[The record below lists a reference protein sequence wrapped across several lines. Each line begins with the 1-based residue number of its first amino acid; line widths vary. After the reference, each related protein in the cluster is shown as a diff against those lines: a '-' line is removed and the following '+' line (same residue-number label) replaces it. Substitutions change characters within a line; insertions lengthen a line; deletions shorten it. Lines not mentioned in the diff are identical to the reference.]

1 MKTLLVPVPDG
12 ASAKASLDAAFQ
24 VARWFCSHVTALHVR
39 SDPTMAV
46 PLVGE
51 GMSGSMVEEMMSLAE
66 RQAGE
71 RAEAARREFDGILA
85 RFGAVIAMAPPM
97 AGAPS
102 EISAEWID
110 LVGRE
115 EEQVAWRGRLADLV
129 VVARP
134 EAGSEMPS
142 LMTLN
147 AGLMESGRPLLL
159 APPVPADDRA
169 PRPFGD
175 CIAVAWNGSAEAGRA
190 VGAALPL
197 MRQASNVVILSIAED
212 ERTTSATAGDL
223 AAYLAWHG
231 INAECRLVHPEGDNV
246 AAALLKE
253 VDAQGADMLVMGA
266 YTHSRLR
273 QLILGGVTRHV
284 LHHANIPCLLCH

>member
-12 ASAKASLDAAFQ
+12 ASAHVSLDAAFQ
-24 VARWFCSHVTALHVR
+24 IAGRFCSHVTALHVR

-71 RAEAARREFDGILA
+71 RAGAARKAFDEALA
-85 RFGAVIAMAPPM
+85 RFGAVVAMAPPV
-97 AGAPS
+97 AAEPQVV
-102 EISAEWID
+102 SAEWID

-134 EAGSEMPS
+134 EDGSEMPS

-159 APPVPADDRA
+159 APPVPH
-169 PRPFGD
+169 PFGD
-175 CIAVAWNGSAEAGRA
+175 RIAVAWNGSAEAGRA
-190 VGAALPL
+190 VSAALPL
-197 MRQASNVVILSIAED
+197 MRQASNVIILSIAED

-223 AAYLAWHG
+223 AAYLAWHR
-231 INAECRLVHPEGDNV
+231 INAECRLVSPEGGNV
-246 AAALLKE
+246 AAALLRE

-284 LHHANIPCLLCH
+284 LHHANISCLLCH